1 MSSIVLFI
9 FILPIVLMCNGCSAN
24 RQASVSFYAMDTI
37 MQITCYGKDAEA
49 VASAAQAEIMRLDE
63 LLSIGNGNSEVSLIN
78 KNGGGILS
86 EDVAALAEYALMLYR
101 MTDGAYDMTI
111 LPVMELWGFTSGD
124 YSVPDDETL
133 KNMLELC
140 NSGLIRYM
148 QVSDN
153 TTAENSGA
161 ILSENNI
168 DGNVENDNNADDTSI
183 YAGKYRLILSDGQGI
198 DFGGLA
204 KGYASDRLVDIFDS
218 YNIKSAYFSLGGN
231 VYCYHRKTD
240 GSDWNIAIEN
250 PLKNFAYYRG
260 DDVGGEGAGTGE
272 GAKKISEDVPDYLGA
287 VRVHDKAVV
296 TSGGYERYFEQD
308 GKRYHHIIDTAT
320 GYPAESGLISVTVV
334 SGDGALADGLSTAC
348 FVMGLDDSVSLWR
361 AYGAGGTF
369 EGRTIAPFDLIV
381 MTDDGEVYVTQG
393 IVQNFSSGYDVHVV
407 EKEDKK

>member
-9 FILPIVLMCNGCSAN
+9 FILPLVLMCNGCSAN

-49 VASAAQAEIMRLDE
+49 AASAAQAEIMRLDE

-78 KNGGGILS
+78 KNGCGILS
-86 EDVAALAEYALMLYR
+86 ADVSALAEYALTLYR
-101 MTDGAYDMTI
+101 MTHGAYDMTI

-124 YSVPDDETL
+124 YSVPDDESL
-133 KNMLELC
+133 KNTLRLC
-140 NSGLIRYM
+140 NSGLITYI

-153 TTAENSGA
+153 TTTE
-161 ILSENNI
+161 
-168 DGNVENDNNADDTSI
+168 
-183 YAGKYRLILSDGQGI
+183 KYRLILSDGQGI

-204 KGYASDRLVDIFDS
+204 KGYASDRLVDIFDRC
-218 YNIKSAYFSLGGN
+218 NIRSAYFSLGGN

-250 PLKNFAYYRG
+250 SLKNFDYYRG
-260 DDVGGEGAGTGE
+260 DDVGGEGAGE
-272 GAKKISEDVPDYLGA
+272 SAKKISGGVPDYLGA

-308 GKRYHHIIDTAT
+308 GKRYHHIIDPAT

-334 SGDGALADGLSTAC
+334 SGDGTLADGLSTAC
-348 FVMGLDDSVSLWR
+348 FVMGLDESISLWST
-361 AYGAGGTF
+361 YGAGGIF
-369 EGRTIAPFDLIV
+369 EGRTIAPFDLIM
-381 MTDDGEVYVTQG
+381 MTDDGDVYVTQG
-393 IVQNFSSGYDVHVV
+393 IVQNFSSGYDVHIV

>member
-1 MSSIVLFI
+1 MPAVCMDIQYNFITRNFYKRMSSIVLFI
-9 FILPIVLMCNGCSAN
+9 FILPLVLMCNGCSAN

-49 VASAAQAEIMRLDE
+49 AASAAQAEIIRLDE

-140 NSGLIRYM
+140 NSGLITCM

-153 TTAENSGA
+153 TTTE
-161 ILSENNI
+161 
-168 DGNVENDNNADDTSI
+168 
-183 YAGKYRLILSDGQGI
+183 KYRLKLSDGQGI

-218 YNIKSAYFSLGGN
+218 HNIKSAYFSLGGN

-250 PLKNFAYYRG
+250 PLKNFDYYRG
-260 DDVGGEGAGTGE
+260 DDVGGEGAGE
-272 GAKKISEDVPDYLGA
+272 IAKKISGGVPDYLGA
-287 VRVHDKAVV
+287 VCVHDKAVV

-320 GYPAESGLISVTVV
+320 GYPAESSLISVTVV
-334 SGDGALADGLSTAC
+334 SGDGTLADGLSTAC

-369 EGRTIAPFDLIV
+369 EGRTIAPFDLIM
-381 MTDDGEVYVTQG
+381 MTDDGEVYVTEG
-393 IVQNFSSGYDVHVV
+393 LAGSFTSEYNIHYIR
-407 EKEDKK
+407 

>member
-1 MSSIVLFI
+1 MPAVCMDIQYNFITRNFYKRMSSIVLFI
-9 FILPIVLMCNGCSAN
+9 FILPLVLMCNGCSAN

-49 VASAAQAEIMRLDE
+49 AASAAQAEIIRLDE

-140 NSGLIRYM
+140 NSGLITCM

-153 TTAENSGA
+153 TTTE
-161 ILSENNI
+161 
-168 DGNVENDNNADDTSI
+168 
-183 YAGKYRLILSDGQGI
+183 KYRLKLSDGQGI

-218 YNIKSAYFSLGGN
+218 HNIKSAYFSLGGN

-250 PLKNFAYYRG
+250 PLKNFDYYRG
-260 DDVGGEGAGTGE
+260 DDVGGEGAGE
-272 GAKKISEDVPDYLGA
+272 IAKKISGGVPDYLGA

-320 GYPAESGLISVTVV
+320 GYPAESSLISVTVV
-334 SGDGALADGLSTAC
+334 SGDGTLADGLSTAC

-369 EGRTIAPFDLIV
+369 EGRTIAPFDLIM
-381 MTDDGEVYVTQG
+381 MTDDGEVYVTEG
-393 IVQNFSSGYDVHVV
+393 LAGSFTSEYNIHYIR
-407 EKEDKK
+407 

>member
-1 MSSIVLFI
+1 MNRKNKTEKNSERYYFITENFYKRMTSMVLFI
-9 FILPIVLMCNGCSAN
+9 FSLLLILMCSGCSSD
-24 RQASVSFYAMDTI
+24 RQASVTFYAMDTI

-49 VASAAQAEIMRLDE
+49 AASAAQAEIMRLDE

-78 KNGGGILS
+78 KNGCGILS
-86 EDVAALAEYALMLYR
+86 ADVSALAEYALTLYR
-101 MTDGAYDMTI
+101 MTHGAYDMTI

-124 YSVPDDETL
+124 YSVPDDDAL
-133 KNMLELC
+133 KNTLRLC
-140 NSGLIRYM
+140 NSGLITYM

-153 TTAENSGA
+153 TTTE
-161 ILSENNI
+161 
-168 DGNVENDNNADDTSI
+168 
-183 YAGKYRLILSDGQGI
+183 KYRLILSDGQGI

-218 YNIKSAYFSLGGN
+218 CNIRSAYFSLGGN

-250 PLKNFAYYRG
+250 PLKNFDYYRG
-260 DDVGGEGAGTGE
+260 DDVGGEGDGE
-272 GAKKISEDVPDYLGA
+272 SAKKISGGVPDYLGA

-308 GKRYHHIIDTAT
+308 GKRYHHIIDPAT

-334 SGDGALADGLSTAC
+334 SGDGTLADGLSTAC
-348 FVMGLDDSVSLWR
+348 YVLGLDESISLWR
-361 AYGAGGTF
+361 TYGAGGIF
-369 EGRTIAPFDLIV
+369 EGRTIAQFDLIM
-381 MTDDGEVYVTQG
+381 MTDAGDVYVTQG

>member
-1 MSSIVLFI
+1 MPSIVLFI
-9 FILPIVLMCNGCSAN
+9 FFLPLILMCNGCSADS
-24 RQASVSFYAMDTI
+24 QASVSFYAMDTI
-37 MQITCYGKDAEA
+37 MQITCYGKDAQA
-49 VASAAQAEIMRLDE
+49 AASAAQAEIMRLDE

-86 EDVAALAEYALMLYR
+86 ADVSALAEYALLLYR

-124 YSVPDDETL
+124 YSVPDDESL
-133 KNMLELC
+133 KNTLRLC
-140 NSGLIRYM
+140 DSGMVTYM
-148 QVSDN
+148 RVSDN
-153 TTAENSGA
+153 TTT
-161 ILSENNI
+161 
-168 DGNVENDNNADDTSI
+168 D
-183 YAGKYRLILSDGQGI
+183 KYMLELSDDQGI

-204 KGYASDRLVDIFDS
+204 KGYASDRLVDIFDGC
-218 YNIKSAYFSLGGN
+218 NIKSAYFSLGGN

-250 PLKNFAYYRG
+250 PL
-260 DDVGGEGAGTGE
+260 GT
-272 GAKKISEDVPDYLGA
+272 ADYLGA

-308 GKRYHHIIDTAT
+308 GKRYHHIIDPAT

-334 SGDGALADGLSTAC
+334 SGDGILADGLSTAC
-348 FVMGLDDSVSLWR
+348 FVMGLDESIGLWR

-369 EGRTIAPFDLIV
+369 EGRMIAPFDLI
-381 MTDDGEVYVTQG
+381 MMADDGDVYVTQG
-393 IVQNFSSGYDVHVV
+393 IVQNFSSGYDVHIV

>member
-9 FILPIVLMCNGCSAN
+9 FILPLVLMCNGCSAN

-49 VASAAQAEIMRLDE
+49 AASAAQAEIIRLDE

-140 NSGLIRYM
+140 NSGLITCM

-153 TTAENSGA
+153 TTTE
-161 ILSENNI
+161 
-168 DGNVENDNNADDTSI
+168 
-183 YAGKYRLILSDGQGI
+183 KYRLKLSDGQGI

-218 YNIKSAYFSLGGN
+218 HNIKSAYFSLGGN

-250 PLKNFAYYRG
+250 PLKNFDYYHG
-260 DDVGGEGAGTGE
+260 DDVGGEGAGE
-272 GAKKISEDVPDYLGA
+272 IAKKISGGVPDYLGA

-320 GYPAESGLISVTVV
+320 GYPAESSLISVTVV
-334 SGDGALADGLSTAC
+334 SGDGTLADGLSTAC

-369 EGRTIAPFDLIV
+369 EGRTIAPFDLIM
-381 MTDDGEVYVTQG
+381 MTDDGEVYVTEG
-393 IVQNFSSGYDVHVV
+393 LAGSFTSEYNIHYIR
-407 EKEDKK
+407 